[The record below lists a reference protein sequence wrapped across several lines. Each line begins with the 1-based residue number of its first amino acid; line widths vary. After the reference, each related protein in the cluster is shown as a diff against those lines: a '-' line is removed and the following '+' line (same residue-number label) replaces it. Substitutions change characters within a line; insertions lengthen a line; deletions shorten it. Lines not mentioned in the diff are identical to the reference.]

1 MLCVVPPTAAES
13 DASSTLPILYYIILY
28 YIQCSPLSAQRMP
41 GAIRDSRRCCI
52 NII

>member
-13 DASSTLPILYYIILY
+13 DASSTLPILYYIIYNAAPSPPSGCQGNPRQPPLLY
-28 YIQCSPLSAQRMP
+28 QY
-41 GAIRDSRRCCI
+41 